1 MWLKGPE
8 LCLTLVFIAS
18 YFTNKYVLSLL
29 KFTYPTI
36 FQGWQTFVGSMFLQI
51 AWKLGRVEMRSNVL
65 WSAKVSWIPGA
76 LLFVGNIYAGSR
88 ALSKLPIPFF
98 LLLQNTSEVIVSIF
112 LKIIRKEK
120 LSLIKFL
127 SELMILI
134 AAVILPLSDPQ
145 FDPGGYFWAV
155 MHCVCAG
162 GYKVFQKL
170 SKSYSLSKLE
180 QQFLNYLYSVVI
192 LILAAH
198 PSGDAFGALEFPH
211 LYSNRFHSS
220 CCASGILGVSLMLVS
235 VKVKSYLSAEQYGI
249 WILLTKVLTACLSL
263 VVFETL
269 LNVSTSCCLM
279 FGALGEALL
288 VYAERN
294 GAEIK
299 G

>member
-1 MWLKGPE
+1 MWLKGPA
-8 LCLTLVFIAS
+8 LCYSLLFLAS
-18 YFTNKYVLSLL
+18 YFTNKYVLSHL

-36 FQGWQTFVGSMFLQI
+36 FQGWQTFVGSVFLQI
-51 AWKLGRVEMRSNVL
+51 AWKLGRVEMSSNVL

-98 LLLQNTSEVIVSIF
+98 LLLQNTSEVIVAM
-112 LKIIRKEK
+112 LMKITRKEK
-120 LSLIKFL
+120 LSLTKFL
-127 SELMILI
+127 SALMIFL

-145 FDPGGYFWAV
+145 FDPGGYFWATIHFV
-155 MHCVCAG
+155 CVG

-170 SKSYSLSKLE
+170 SKSYSLSELE
-180 QQFLNYLYSVVI
+180 QQYLSYLYSMVI

-198 PSGDAFGALEFPH
+198 PSGDASDALEFPH
-211 LYSNRFHSS
+211 LYSYRFLSG
-220 CCASGILGVSLMLVS
+220 CCVSGTLGVCLMLVS
-235 VKVKSYLSAEQYGI
+235 VKVKSSLSVEHYGI
-249 WILLTKVLTACLSL
+249 WILVTKVLTACLSL
-263 VVFETL
+263 AVFETL
-269 LNVSTSCCLM
+269 LNVSTSCCLL

>member
-8 LCLTLVFIAS
+8 LCLSLLFIAS
-18 YFTNKYVLSLL
+18 YFTNKYVLSVL

-36 FQGWQTFVGSMFLQI
+36 FQGWQTFVGSLLLQI

-98 LLLQNTSEVIVSIF
+98 LLLQNTSEVVASIF
-112 LKIIRKEK
+112 LKITRKEK
-120 LSLIKFL
+120 YSLTKFL
-127 SELMILI
+127 SVVLVLI
-134 AAVILPLSDPQ
+134 AAVSLPLNDPQ
-145 FDPGGYFWAV
+145 FDSGGYFWAAI
-155 MHCVCAG
+155 HCVCAG
-162 GYKVFQKL
+162 GCKVFQKL
-170 SKSYSLSKLE
+170 RSYSLSDVE
-180 QQFLNYLYSVVI
+180 QQYLNYLYSVVI
-192 LILAAH
+192 LMLTAH
-198 PSGDAFGALEFPH
+198 PSGDAFGALAFPF
-211 LYSNRFHSS
+211 LSSYRFHSS
-220 CCASGILGVSLMLVS
+220 CCASAILGVSLMLVS
-235 VKVKSYLSAEQYGI
+235 VKMKSYLSTVQYDM
-249 WILLTKVLTACLSL
+249 WMLLTKVLAALLSL

-279 FGALGEALL
+279 LGVLGEALL

-294 GAEIK
+294 GAEMK

>member
-1 MWLKGPE
+1 MWFRAAA
-8 LCLTLVFIAS
+8 LCLSLLFIAS

-36 FQGWQTFVGSMFLQI
+36 FQGWQTFVGSVFLLI
-51 AWKLGRVEMRSNVL
+51 AWKLGWVEMSSNVL

-98 LLLQNTSEVIVSIF
+98 LLLQNASEIIVSI
-112 LKIIRKEK
+112 LMKITRREK
-120 LSLIKFL
+120 LPFTKFL
-127 SELMILI
+127 SVVMILV
-134 AAVILPLSDPQ
+134 AAVILPLSDPR
-145 FDPGGYFWAV
+145 FDPGGYFWAAIHLV
-155 MHCVCAG
+155 CVG
-162 GYKVFQKL
+162 GYKVFQRL
-170 SKSYSLSKLE
+170 SKSYSLNELE
-180 QQFLNYLYSVVI
+180 QQYLNYLYSVVI

-198 PSGDAFGALEFPH
+198 PSGDASGALEFPH
-211 LYSNRFHSS
+211 LYSYQFHSG
-220 CCASGILGVSLMLVS
+220 CCASGILGVSLMLVC
-235 VKVKSYLSAEQYGI
+235 VKVKGSLSAEQYGI

-263 VVFETL
+263 AVFETL

-288 VYAERN
+288 VYAERS